1 MAQEVEFK
9 QAKLFGNNDPNV
21 EALLDGIGTF
31 SNNVSGV
38 IEDLTVF
45 FEQTKFL
52 LEAISDPLAKLLI
65 PAINALIASLE
76 DLKNIGMG
84 TLTVFPWE
92 VGKIQSGVDTSK
104 LEESII
110 SLAAGLADVDPTKI
124 SYDPTTGTFVE
135 KKTDSNPVDFNFSP
149 TQILSGENAQKIN
162 SDKTGAIGALK
173 SALDFL
179 NPSSWDGPFDQA
191 MATTIKTINESFK
204 IPVLTP
210 QQVINEIVRSFDDP
224 NDPQKPAGGGQYVA
238 FVLLFAL
245 PTHLALKDVTQA
257 FVNFFQGVLGDE
269 FLQGL
274 ARGIDDTEVRT
285 ITLGA
290 PVVLSGIE
298 SKLDSSQEIQI
309 KAAKAQL
316 EALQQ
321 SSNEQFETLLQ
332 RTNQR
337 RIGNTRYPQQKD
349 KVEILRR
356 RKSSIESEMRT
367 LDNEISSL
375 ESRLS
380 ALPPNEPEK
389 RADFERLLS
398 EKITKRSIQSILHT
412 KVSEESN
419 SEEEILTKAS
429 ALRDAQNININ
440 DSARNIDFYN
450 RLIADEKKQKEK
462 VESGNFNI
470 AEKFYSYSDVEERK
484 IPFNNVSRTF
494 KGNSS
499 NDFRPSQSFPFVSNP
514 ADASSGLSGS
524 SRTVTIPMFKPG
536 DLIVQGEVFNNFYAE
551 VISHS
556 EIVVKDGVILP
567 HKVQVKKVRGEI
579 VKKYGDHKFGSTDPI
594 RKIGRVGSGSG
605 TQSLGLFN
613 VGEGV
618 SAAQE
623 LLFHPMFYP
632 TSADIPEEVVK
643 ATFRATIT
651 NNSITLTEVI
661 PNTTLVTEIMS
672 KHKTPFAKKREL
684 YGQTVT
690 GNKNLNDNKAYR
702 QHFIDFAKT
711 LIPGSIVEHSFIDT
725 GDFEIAEVDNPF
737 AKAAYALIPGLGLEC
752 VIKDVFIGSKKIKD
766 LNENT
771 IIDALFETETNSI
784 DEITFVRI
792 NEISIELGRPTK
804 QDNIQPI
811 TDFVVKVPNGQIRS
825 IDSDIE
831 AFRIK
836 SAEYSNATGLPDWKF
851 VRIQDMF
858 PVYAE
863 TIDEIIGFLQLGKD
877 FATQALTSLN
887 TIIEFFER
895 LLKQLKTLN
904 ETIQNTLA
912 FFANGLDKAG
922 LYSASF
928 SGQGGV
934 PEFKQSLQEATIK
947 AKTSGFPEFELRPVE
962 IEREITDP
970 VTGETNTIKT
980 STLKTIQ
987 VENDTPSEVQLSWKD
1002 LESLQYSGALVFYA
1016 QGNNINAFKQFLS
1029 VSGIGGEDKRSKSD
1043 ISDDAI
1049 SEGETITVTLD
1060 DGTNV
1065 VFENLTLE
1073 KFSEITNKLNS
1084 FVDKIF
1090 VEKDQV
1096 GNFVLADG
1104 QTEVLR
1110 GTRIRVKF
1118 ANRADQLTAAERAL
1132 IKFKLGEDVDFTGQ
1146 INNGS
1151 LFASGTTTVSGSFQL
1166 SSDEFETMIPVNFN
1180 SELVPESNS
1189 VVKNTEFI
1197 MTPLEDLPSKTTFK
1211 VKILRT
1217 VTQTDGDF
1225 IDEPNNF
1232 IMTTGFTTTST
1243 KLVDVDFINVQETE
1257 TDELVSLRGRVR

>member
-21 EALLDGIGTF
+21 EALLDGVGTF
-31 SNNVSGV
+31 SNNVSSV
-38 IEDLTVF
+38 IEDLTLF

-52 LEAISDPLAKLLI
+52 LEAIADPLAKLLI
-65 PAINALIASLE
+65 PAIDALIASLE

-274 ARGIDDTEVRT
+274 ARGVDDTEVRT

-309 KAAKAQL
+309 KAAKARL
-316 EALQQ
+316 EQLQQ
-321 SSNEQFETLLQ
+321 FSNEQFETLLEQ
-332 RTNQR
+332 TNQKR
-337 RIGNTRYPQQKD
+337 VGNARYSQQKD
-349 KVEILRR
+349 KVQILRR
-356 RKSSIESEMRT
+356 RKSSIESEIRT
-367 LDNEISSL
+367 LDIEISDL
-375 ESRLS
+375 ESRLK
-380 ALPPNEPEK
+380 ALPSNEPEK

-398 EKITKRSIQSILHT
+398 EKTTRRSSQFDSLIGVL
-412 KVSEESN
+412 EESN
-419 SEEEILTKAS
+419 FEESVLS
-429 ALRDAQNININ
+429 VVGDMRDTQRINV
-440 DSARNIDFYN
+440 DESARNLDFYN

-484 IPFNNVSRTF
+484 IRQRIGTDPKKFIGTPE
-494 KGNSS
+494 
-499 NDFRPSQSFPFVSNP
+499 NDFKPQHTFSQGIGKDSQ
-514 ADASSGLSGS
+514 
-524 SRTVTIPMFKPG
+524 TVTIPMFRPG

-551 VISHS
+551 VVSHS
-556 EIVVKDGVILP
+556 EIVVQDGVVLP

-605 TQSLGLFN
+605 TQSVGLFN
-613 VGEGV
+613 VGDGV

-643 ATFRATIT
+643 ATFRATVK
-651 NNSITLTEVI
+651 NNSTTLTEVI
-661 PNTTLVTEIMS
+661 PNTTLVTEISS
-672 KHKTPFAKKREL
+672 KRKTPGGKIREL
-684 YGQTVT
+684 YGRTVT

-752 VIKDVFIGSKKIKD
+752 VIKDVFIGSKKVKD

-771 IIDALFETETNSI
+771 IIDALFETETNST
-784 DEITFVRI
+784 DEVSFVKM

-804 QDNIQPI
+804 QDDIQPI
-811 TDFVVKVPNGQIRS
+811 TDNVVKVPNGQIRS
-825 IDSDIE
+825 TESDIE

-836 SAEYSNATGLPDWKF
+836 SAEYANASGLPDWKF

-877 FATQALTSLN
+877 FASQALTSLN

-895 LLKQLKTLN
+895 LLRQLKTLN

-970 VTGETNTIKT
+970 VTGEKNIIKT

-987 VENDTPSEVQLSWKD
+987 VEDDTPSEVELSWRD

-1016 QGNNINAFKQFLS
+1016 QGQNINAFKQFLS
-1029 VSGIGGEDKRSKSD
+1029 VSGIGGEEKQSKSD
-1043 ISDDAI
+1043 ISDETLTD
-1049 SEGETITVTLD
+1049 SETITVTLD
-1060 DGTNV
+1060 DGSTV
-1065 VFENLTLE
+1065 TFENLTLE
-1073 KFSEITNKLNS
+1073 RFSEITNKLNS

-1090 VEKDQV
+1090 VEKDRV

-1104 QTEVLR
+1104 QTDVLR
-1110 GTRIRVKF
+1110 GTKIRVKF
-1118 ANRADQLTAAERAL
+1118 ANKANQLTAAERAL

-1151 LFASGTTTVSGSFQL
+1151 LFASGSTTVSGSFQL
-1166 SSDEFETMIPVNFN
+1166 SSDEFETVIPVNFN
-1180 SELVPESNS
+1180 SQPVAESNS

-1232 IMTTGFTTTST
+1232 TMTTGFTTTST
-1243 KLVDVDFINVQETE
+1243 KLIDVDFINVQETE